1 MARPGQGL
9 DGQPVT
15 RRVMGLPAVE
25 TPGRRAKLAWWLAG
39 CLLATTSCGKAP
51 CLIESASP
59 VVVEAMLPAAPPAML
74 PAAPPAIPEPSTGGA
89 PLAALDPPP
98 TPPPRLFEGRDTVR
112 YAELLDE
119 MRKVAARLEA
129 ARAVRDGYAR
139 LREDYRLSEEE
150 LPLESYSR
158 VRLVF
163 EAARDG
169 GLWGIRWAITDR
181 MPWSDHIWK
190 QWRSVDFSGDPPEV
204 TAIAECDELSAM
216 FAFLARDLGVVGNVA
231 LFWPAWNHTVAV
243 WELFRAS
250 HGGKDGERVR
260 ILVPT
265 SQVWLS
271 REATLGTRE
280 FKTNQ
285 PVFAYQRK
293 DLAPDRELGVG
304 LVRYLIGQLERY
316 GERSGEELL
325 ERRNRLG
332 GS

>member
-1 MARPGQGL
+1 MVL
-9 DGQPVT
+9 
-15 RRVMGLPAVE
+15 
-25 TPGRRAKLAWWLAG
+25 
-39 CLLATTSCGKAP
+39 TTTCVKAP
-51 CLIESASP
+51 CSIQSASA
-59 VVVEAMLPAAPPAML
+59 VVIQAAAPVD
-74 PAAPPAIPEPSTGGA
+74 PPALSRSRAPGTASPLPIPEPVPASA
-89 PLAALDPPP
+89 
-98 TPPPRLFEGRDTVR
+98 PRLFEGRATVS
-112 YAELLDE
+112 YAEFLDE
-119 MRKVAARLEA
+119 LRRVAARLEA
-129 ARAVRDGYAR
+129 APTVREGYER
-139 LREDYRLSEEE
+139 LRYEYRLSEEE

-190 QWRSVDFSGDPPEV
+190 QWRSVDFAGDPPEV

-216 FAFLARDLGVVGNVA
+216 FAFLARDLGVVGTVA

-243 WELFRAS
+243 WELRRAP
-250 HGGKDGERVR
+250 HGRKEGERVR

-271 REATLGTRE
+271 RIATLGTRE
-280 FKTNQ
+280 FKTNH

-293 DLAPDRELGVG
+293 DLRLDRELGIG
-304 LVRYLIGQLERY
+304 LVRYLIGQLEAY
-316 GERSGEELL
+316 GARSDEELI